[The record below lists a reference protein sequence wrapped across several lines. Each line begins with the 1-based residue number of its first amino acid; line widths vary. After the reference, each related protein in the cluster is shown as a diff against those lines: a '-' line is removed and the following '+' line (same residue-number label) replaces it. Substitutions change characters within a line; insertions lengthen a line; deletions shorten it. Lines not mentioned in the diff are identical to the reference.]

1 MDTVTQRYH
10 LRAYR
15 LCFNRRSYVTPVG

>member
-10 LRAYR
+10 LRATV
-15 LCFNRRSYVTPVG
+15 CASIGEAM